1 MSNITLTI
9 PNDDHIALRAFG
21 KALEEM
27 ALAHGA
33 EPRKTVGEL
42 SYKLNIDT
50 SEALER
56 LNGATGELMQAAPHM
71 LDELRFE
78 GEELQ
83 GKRKEPEIDTT
94 AQQVESL
101 ATIKPF
107 EERLELLDKALSKET
122 PESLA
127 EKLQSYNLGP
137 TTDPTGIPWD
147 ERIHSASKALNADGT
162 WRLRR
167 KPKDMDEAEWATF
180 VETVKLE
187 LSHAMESFDEQ
198 VIMEEDSLQ
207 RPLCGID
214 PAHETIEPPVTP
226 PGDDF
231 HTDAGVV
238 SEQTVAGI
246 PPLPVPPPTDD
257 WQSEVT
263 HPETGD
269 LCSVCMK
276 PQFSSPSGVTCENG
290 HGGAPAYEK
299 PVPPP
304 VVVAP
309 PVPVQ
314 AALSEGIAR
323 YGDAMSE
330 LAKNDG
336 NVQWD
341 FPRLMTFLT
350 ERHGKIDVAT
360 VNTLLA
366 QDGMSS
372 VQELNAHPDK
382 IGPFV
387 ARVKAHLG
395 E

>member
-33 EPRKTVGEL
+33 EPMEETLVRARVGEEEIEYL
-42 SYKLNIDT
+42 TRD
-50 SEALER
+50 AVAAR
-56 LNGATGELMQAAPHM
+56 LRVATEELQQAAPRM
-71 LDELRFE
+71 IQELRFE
-78 GEELQ
+78 GEELH
-83 GKRKEPEIDTT
+83 GKRKEPEVDTT

-101 ATIKPF
+101 SNKREEF
-107 EERLELLDKALSKET
+107 EQIVDDVKVAASEFLNVPSHVLTGQEAPS
-122 PESLA
+122 
-127 EKLQSYNLGP
+127 
-137 TTDPTGIPWD
+137 TTDKTGTPWD

-167 KPKDMDEAEWATF
+167 KPKDMDEAEWTAF
-180 VETVKLE
+180 VESVKGE
-187 LSHAMESFDEQ
+187 LHTQTPVMTN
-198 VIMEEDSLQ
+198 EEVKTPNPVEIGEPTREEVDNV
-207 RPLCGID
+207 
-214 PAHETIEPPVTP
+214 EPPVTP

-238 SEQTVAGI
+238 TEQTVVGI
-246 PPLPVPPPTDD
+246 PPI
-257 WQSEVT
+257 
-263 HPETGD
+263 
-269 LCSVCMK
+269 
-276 PQFSSPSGVTCENG
+276 
-290 HGGAPAYEK
+290 

-309 PVPVQ
+309 PVPEVTT
-314 AALSEGIAR
+314 
-323 YGDAMSE
+323 
-330 LAKNDG
+330 
-336 NVQWD
+336 WD

-366 QDGMSS
+366 QDGMLS

>member
-33 EPRKTVGEL
+33 EPRKTIGEL

-50 SEALER
+50 TEALER
-56 LNGATGELMQAAPHM
+56 LSAATETLQQAALQM
-71 LDELRFE
+71 MDDLRFE
-78 GEELQ
+78 GEELH
-83 GKRKEPEIDTT
+83 GKRKEPEVDTT

-101 ATIKPF
+101 VTNVDLPEPQVSDAAT
-107 EERLELLDKALSKET
+107 DS
-122 PESLA
+122 
-127 EKLQSYNLGP
+127 
-137 TTDPTGIPWD
+137 TGTPWD

-167 KPKDMDEAEWATF
+167 KPKDMDELEWSDYVSMIKADLQYP
-180 VETVKLE
+180 VECGE
-187 LSHAMESFDEQ
+187 EGEQ
-198 VIMEEDSLQ
+198 VDQEHYTAETSE
-207 RPLCGID
+207 GIND
-214 PAHETIEPPVTP
+214 IEPPVTP
-226 PGDDF
+226 PGDDY
-231 HTDAGVV
+231 HTDADVV
-238 SEQTVAGI
+238 TEEIVAGI
-246 PPLPVPPPTDD
+246 PPLPVPPP
-257 WQSEVT
+257 
-263 HPETGD
+263 
-269 LCSVCMK
+269 
-276 PQFSSPSGVTCENG
+276 
-290 HGGAPAYEK
+290 
-299 PVPPP
+299 

-309 PVPVQ
+309 PVT
-314 AALSEGIAR
+314 E
-323 YGDAMSE
+323 
-330 LAKNDG
+330 
-336 NVQWD
+336 WD

>member
-33 EPRKTVGEL
+33 PLRVNPHVDVEKLRETMENAEPTH
-42 SYKLNIDT
+42 II
-50 SEALER
+50 
-56 LNGATGELMQAAPHM
+56 
-71 LDELRFE
+71 
-78 GEELQ
+78 
-83 GKRKEPEIDTT
+83 PEVDTT

-101 ATIKPF
+101 GATHIITEQKLVGDPEPVGDGNF
-107 EERLELLDKALSKET
+107 SQGYIATVEEIA
-122 PESLA
+122 
-127 EKLQSYNLGP
+127 
-137 TTDPTGIPWD
+137 DPVDSTGTPWD

-167 KPKDMDEAEWATF
+167 KPKDMDEAEWADMVDTIR
-180 VETVKLE
+180 LE
-187 LSHAMESFDEQ
+187 LMHRAPFDEEIREAMDKAERGEAVYYTSEEAEQ
-198 VIMEEDSLQ
+198 KMEELKESVRQ
-207 RPLCGID
+207 SV
-214 PAHETIEPPVTP
+214 EPPVTP

-238 SEQTVAGI
+238 TEQTVAGV
-246 PPLPVPPPTDD
+246 PPL
-257 WQSEVT
+257 
-263 HPETGD
+263 
-269 LCSVCMK
+269 
-276 PQFSSPSGVTCENG
+276 
-290 HGGAPAYEK
+290 

-309 PVPVQ
+309 PVPEVTT
-314 AALSEGIAR
+314 
-323 YGDAMSE
+323 
-330 LAKNDG
+330 
-336 NVQWD
+336 WD

-366 QDGMSS
+366 QDGMLS

>member
-50 SEALER
+50 SETTAALER
-56 LNGATGELMQAAPHM
+56 LNDATGELMQAAPQM
-71 LDELRFE
+71 MDDLRFE
-78 GEELQ
+78 GEELH

-101 ATIKPF
+101 SSPMVDD
-107 EERLELLDKALSKET
+107 EEQT
-122 PESLA
+122 P
-127 EKLQSYNLGP
+127 P
-137 TTDPTGIPWD
+137 TTDSTGTPWD

-167 KPKDMDEAEWATF
+167 KPKDMDEAEWSDYVSMIKADLQYP
-180 VETVKLE
+180 VECGG
-187 LSHAMESFDEQ
+187 
-198 VIMEEDSLQ
+198 EEALKPVEISEPT
-207 RPLCGID
+207 R
-214 PAHETIEPPVTP
+214 EEVEPPVTP

-238 SEQTVAGI
+238 TEQTVAGI
-246 PPLPVPPPTDD
+246 PPLPVPPP
-257 WQSEVT
+257 
-263 HPETGD
+263 
-269 LCSVCMK
+269 
-276 PQFSSPSGVTCENG
+276 
-290 HGGAPAYEK
+290 
-299 PVPPP
+299 

-309 PVPVQ
+309 PVTEVT
-314 AALSEGIAR
+314 E
-323 YGDAMSE
+323 
-330 LAKNDG
+330 
-336 NVQWD
+336 WD

-350 ERHGKIDVAT
+350 ERHGKIDVAM

-372 VQELNAHPDK
+372 VQELNAYPDK

>member
-33 EPRKTVGEL
+33 ESRKTT
-42 SYKLNIDT
+42 IDT
-50 SEALER
+50 SEA
-56 LNGATGELMQAAPHM
+56 TAAPQM
-71 LDELRFE
+71 VN
-78 GEELQ
+78 
-83 GKRKEPEIDTT
+83 EPEIDTT

-101 ATIKPF
+101 AVPMGDD
-107 EERLELLDKALSKET
+107 EEQAL
-122 PESLA
+122 
-127 EKLQSYNLGP
+127 P
-137 TTDPTGIPWD
+137 TTDSTGTPWD
-147 ERIHSASKALNADGT
+147 ERIHSTSKALNVDGT

-167 KPKDMDEAEWATF
+167 KPKDMDEAEWVAFIQNVQDELLCQKPDDNQLSNSEF
-180 VETVKLE
+180 VVDPYDTYEEGE
-187 LSHAMESFDEQ
+187 LPPVVA
-198 VIMEEDSLQ
+198 V
-207 RPLCGID
+207 
-214 PAHETIEPPVTP
+214 EPPVTP

-231 HTDAGVV
+231 HTDADVV
-238 SEQTVAGI
+238 TEQTVAGI
-246 PPLPVPPPTDD
+246 PPLPVPPP
-257 WQSEVT
+257 
-263 HPETGD
+263 
-269 LCSVCMK
+269 
-276 PQFSSPSGVTCENG
+276 
-290 HGGAPAYEK
+290 
-299 PVPPP
+299 

-309 PVPVQ
+309 PVPEFDDGVPFPPSGTVSP
-314 AALSEGIAR
+314 ALERMA
-323 YGDAMSE
+323 DHA
-330 LAKNDG
+330 
-336 NVQWD
+336 VWD

>member
-27 ALAHGA
+27 ALVHGA
-33 EPRKTVGEL
+33 EPMEETLVRARVGEEEIEYL
-42 SYKLNIDT
+42 TRD
-50 SEALER
+50 AVAAR
-56 LNGATGELMQAAPHM
+56 LRVATEELQQAASRM
-71 LDELRFE
+71 IQELRFE
-78 GEELQ
+78 GEELH
-83 GKRKEPEIDTT
+83 GKRKEPEVGTT

-101 ATIKPF
+101 SNKREEF
-107 EERLELLDKALSKET
+107 EQIVDDVKVAASEFLNVPSHVLTGQEAPS
-122 PESLA
+122 
-127 EKLQSYNLGP
+127 
-137 TTDPTGIPWD
+137 TTDKTGTPWD

-167 KPKDMDEAEWATF
+167 KPKDMDELEWSDYVSMIKADLQYP
-180 VETVKLE
+180 VECGGQGEEIGEPTREEVDE
-187 LSHAMESFDEQ
+187 LIQASNKM
-198 VIMEEDSLQ
+198 L
-207 RPLCGID
+207 
-214 PAHETIEPPVTP
+214 EPPVTP
-226 PGDDF
+226 LGDDF
-231 HTDAGVV
+231 HTDANVV
-238 SEQTVAGI
+238 TEQTVAGI
-246 PPLPVPPPTDD
+246 PPLPVPPP
-257 WQSEVT
+257 
-263 HPETGD
+263 
-269 LCSVCMK
+269 
-276 PQFSSPSGVTCENG
+276 
-290 HGGAPAYEK
+290 
-299 PVPPP
+299 P

-309 PVPVQ
+309 PVPEV
-314 AALSEGIAR
+314 AE
-323 YGDAMSE
+323 
-330 LAKNDG
+330 
-336 NVQWD
+336 WD

>member
-33 EPRKTVGEL
+33 EPRKLNVEHTCQQLESKDDYRKWYEEAIEASNEAGYMCMSAADVIKNMAGYISTLENYGSAMYKKAE
-42 SYKLNIDT
+42 SY
-50 SEALER
+50 S
-56 LNGATGELMQAAPHM
+56 
-71 LDELRFE
+71 
-78 GEELQ
+78 
-83 GKRKEPEIDTT
+83 IDTT

-101 ATIKPF
+101 VSTSTSFWKEQDPAKL
-107 EERLELLDKALSKET
+107 EEMSGAGMD
-122 PESLA
+122 ESGA
-127 EKLQSYNLGP
+127 AP
-137 TTDPTGIPWD
+137 TTDSTGTPWD
-147 ERIHSASKALNADGT
+147 ERIHSTSKALNADGT

-167 KPKDMDEAEWATF
+167 KPKDMDEEEWAAF
-180 VETVKLE
+180 VETVKGELHTQTPVMTDEEIKTLE
-187 LSHAMESFDEQ
+187 SVS
-198 VIMEEDSLQ
+198 
-207 RPLCGID
+207 
-214 PAHETIEPPVTP
+214 IEPTQEEVEPSVTP

-231 HTDAGVV
+231 HTDVDVV
-238 SEQTVAGI
+238 TEQTVAGI
-246 PPLPVPPPTDD
+246 PPLPVPPP
-257 WQSEVT
+257 
-263 HPETGD
+263 
-269 LCSVCMK
+269 
-276 PQFSSPSGVTCENG
+276 
-290 HGGAPAYEK
+290 
-299 PVPPP
+299 

-309 PVPVQ
+309 PVT
-314 AALSEGIAR
+314 E
-323 YGDAMSE
+323 
-330 LAKNDG
+330 
-336 NVQWD
+336 WD

>member
-50 SEALER
+50 SEATAALER
-56 LNGATGELMQAAPHM
+56 LNGATGELMQAAPQM
-71 LDELRFE
+71 MDDLRFE
-78 GEELQ
+78 GEELH
-83 GKRKEPEIDTT
+83 GKRKEPEVDTT

-101 ATIKPF
+101 AAPMVDD
-107 EERLELLDKALSKET
+107 EEQT
-122 PESLA
+122 P
-127 EKLQSYNLGP
+127 P
-137 TTDPTGIPWD
+137 TTDSTGTPWD

-167 KPKDMDEAEWATF
+167 KPKDMDEAEWAAF
-180 VETVKLE
+180 VETVKAE
-187 LSHAMESFDEQ
+187 LSEG
-198 VIMEEDSLQ
+198 L
-207 RPLCGID
+207 
-214 PAHETIEPPVTP
+214 ETPPEACLTDDFVKPPVTHQNP
-226 PGDDF
+226 VYMYQESRNVYALGRSEEEIAEYETKGYVRHTQEQYDEWEGPTVADEGDDF
-231 HTDAGVV
+231 HTDTGVV
-238 SEQTVAGI
+238 TEQTVAGI
-246 PPLPVPPPTDD
+246 SPL
-257 WQSEVT
+257 
-263 HPETGD
+263 
-269 LCSVCMK
+269 
-276 PQFSSPSGVTCENG
+276 
-290 HGGAPAYEK
+290 

-309 PVPVQ
+309 PVPEVT
-314 AALSEGIAR
+314 E
-323 YGDAMSE
+323 
-330 LAKNDG
+330 
-336 NVQWD
+336 WD

-350 ERHGKIDVAT
+350 ERHGKIDVTT

>member
-1 MSNITLTI
+1 MTNLITLTI

-33 EPRKTVGEL
+33 EPRKTT
-42 SYKLNIDT
+42 IDT
-50 SEALER
+50 SEAT
-56 LNGATGELMQAAPHM
+56 AVT
-71 LDELRFE
+71 DELV
-78 GEELQ
+78 Q
-83 GKRKEPEIDTT
+83 TAPQMMDEPEVDTT

-101 ATIKPF
+101 APRDGRSIEVTREMVELCIPVKP
-107 EERLELLDKALSKET
+107 DID
-122 PESLA
+122 P
-127 EKLQSYNLGP
+127 P
-137 TTDPTGIPWD
+137 TTDSTGTPWD
-147 ERIHSASKALNADGT
+147 ERIHSTSKALNADGT

-167 KPKDMDEAEWATF
+167 KPKDMDEEQWMATIQRVQDELRF
-180 VETVKLE
+180 PQEPVPVTPSGEEVKALEPVEIGEPTRKEVDE
-187 LSHAMESFDEQ
+187 LIEASNKM
-198 VIMEEDSLQ
+198 L
-207 RPLCGID
+207 
-214 PAHETIEPPVTP
+214 EPPVTP

-238 SEQTVAGI
+238 TEQTVAGI
-246 PPLPVPPPTDD
+246 PPI
-257 WQSEVT
+257 
-263 HPETGD
+263 
-269 LCSVCMK
+269 
-276 PQFSSPSGVTCENG
+276 
-290 HGGAPAYEK
+290 

-309 PVPVQ
+309 PVPEVT
-314 AALSEGIAR
+314 E
-323 YGDAMSE
+323 
-330 LAKNDG
+330 
-336 NVQWD
+336 WD

>member
-50 SEALER
+50 SEATAALER
-56 LNGATGELMQAAPHM
+56 LNGVTGELMQAAPQM
-71 LDELRFE
+71 M
-78 GEELQ
+78 G
-83 GKRKEPEIDTT
+83 EPEVDTT

-101 ATIKPF
+101 AAPMGDD
-107 EERLELLDKALSKET
+107 EEQAPS
-122 PESLA
+122 
-127 EKLQSYNLGP
+127 
-137 TTDPTGIPWD
+137 TTDSTGTPWD
-147 ERIHSASKALNADGT
+147 ERIHSTSKVLNADGT

-167 KPKDMDEAEWATF
+167 KPKDMDELEWAAF
-180 VETVKLE
+180 VESVKGELHTQTPVMTDEEVKTPDPLE
-187 LSHAMESFDEQ
+187 IGEPTR
-198 VIMEEDSLQ
+198 EEV
-207 RPLCGID
+207 
-214 PAHETIEPPVTP
+214 EPPVTP

-238 SEQTVAGI
+238 TEQTVVGI
-246 PPLPVPPPTDD
+246 PPI
-257 WQSEVT
+257 
-263 HPETGD
+263 
-269 LCSVCMK
+269 
-276 PQFSSPSGVTCENG
+276 
-290 HGGAPAYEK
+290 

-309 PVPVQ
+309 PVPEVT
-314 AALSEGIAR
+314 E
-323 YGDAMSE
+323 
-330 LAKNDG
+330 
-336 NVQWD
+336 WD

>member
-9 PNDDHIALRAFG
+9 PNDDSVALYHFG
-21 KALEEM
+21 KSLIGMASAIDGAPDWVVITTREYDRLKQLEE
-27 ALAHGA
+27 
-33 EPRKTVGEL
+33 L
-42 SYKLNIDT
+42 SQAQHIKVNID
-50 SEALER
+50 SSDIEQLREALKKVEP
-56 LNGATGELMQAAPHM
+56 TGLIQT
-71 LDELRFE
+71 DV
-78 GEELQ
+78 
-83 GKRKEPEIDTT
+83 IVDTT

-101 ATIKPF
+101 VGAASDLPIITVNPTCHVLSND
-107 EERLELLDKALSKET
+107 ELQERGFDS
-122 PESLA
+122 
-127 EKLQSYNLGP
+127 
-137 TTDPTGIPWD
+137 TGTPWD

-167 KPKDMDEAEWATF
+167 KPKDMDEAEWVAF
-180 VETVKLE
+180 VESVKGE

-198 VIMEEDSLQ
+198 LIMEEAA
-207 RPLCGID
+207 
-214 PAHETIEPPVTP
+214 AHDKFNVLKIQEACTAEPPVTP

-231 HTDAGVV
+231 HTDASVV
-238 SEQTVAGI
+238 TEQTVAGI
-246 PPLPVPPPTDD
+246 PPLPVPPP
-257 WQSEVT
+257 
-263 HPETGD
+263 
-269 LCSVCMK
+269 
-276 PQFSSPSGVTCENG
+276 
-290 HGGAPAYEK
+290 
-299 PVPPP
+299 

-309 PVPVQ
+309 PVPEVTT
-314 AALSEGIAR
+314 
-323 YGDAMSE
+323 
-330 LAKNDG
+330 
-336 NVQWD
+336 WD

>member
-1 MSNITLTI
+1 MTNLITLTI

-33 EPRKTVGEL
+33 EPRKTVDEL
-42 SYKLNIDT
+42 TYKLNIDT
-50 SEALER
+50 SEATAALER
-56 LNGATGELMQAAPHM
+56 LNAATVELMQASPQIM
-71 LDELRFE
+71 N
-78 GEELQ
+78 
-83 GKRKEPEIDTT
+83 EPEVDTT

-101 ATIKPF
+101 AANVVDREVHFNNPASQV
-107 EERLELLDKALSKET
+107 RA
-122 PESLA
+122 A
-127 EKLQSYNLGP
+127 A
-137 TTDPTGIPWD
+137 TDSTGTPWD

-167 KPKDMDEAEWATF
+167 KPKDMDELEWSDYVSMIKADLQYP
-180 VETVKLE
+180 VECGGEGEEIGEPTREEVDE
-187 LSHAMESFDEQ
+187 LIEASNKM
-198 VIMEEDSLQ
+198 L
-207 RPLCGID
+207 
-214 PAHETIEPPVTP
+214 EPPVTP

-238 SEQTVAGI
+238 TEQTVAGI
-246 PPLPVPPPTDD
+246 PPI
-257 WQSEVT
+257 
-263 HPETGD
+263 
-269 LCSVCMK
+269 
-276 PQFSSPSGVTCENG
+276 
-290 HGGAPAYEK
+290 

-309 PVPVQ
+309 PVLEVT
-314 AALSEGIAR
+314 E
-323 YGDAMSE
+323 
-330 LAKNDG
+330 
-336 NVQWD
+336 WD

-372 VQELNAHPDK
+372 VQELNTHPDK

>member
-50 SEALER
+50 SEATAALER

-71 LDELRFE
+71 LNEFRIDGAAEIS
-78 GEELQ
+78 

-94 AQQVESL
+94 DS
-101 ATIKPF
+101 
-107 EERLELLDKALSKET
+107 
-122 PESLA
+122 
-127 EKLQSYNLGP
+127 
-137 TTDPTGIPWD
+137 TGTPWD
-147 ERIHSASKALNADGT
+147 ERIHSTSKALNADGT

-167 KPKDMDEAEWATF
+167 KPKDMDEAEWAAF
-180 VETVKLE
+180 VEGIKACYEVDNSTVQQV
-187 LSHAMESFDEQ
+187 EQ
-198 VIMEEDSLQ
+198 PFACEQQPINLDHVS
-207 RPLCGID
+207 ID
-214 PAHETIEPPVTP
+214 PAHDKGDETAEFTVEPPVTP

-238 SEQTVAGI
+238 TEQTVAGI
-246 PPLPVPPPTDD
+246 PPLPVPPP
-257 WQSEVT
+257 
-263 HPETGD
+263 
-269 LCSVCMK
+269 
-276 PQFSSPSGVTCENG
+276 
-290 HGGAPAYEK
+290 
-299 PVPPP
+299 

-309 PVPVQ
+309 PVT
-314 AALSEGIAR
+314 E
-323 YGDAMSE
+323 
-330 LAKNDG
+330 
-336 NVQWD
+336 WD

-350 ERHGKIDVAT
+350 ERHGKIDVVT

-366 QDGMSS
+366 QDGMLS

>member
-1 MSNITLTI
+1 MTNLITLTI

-33 EPRKTVGEL
+33 PLRVNPHVDVEKLRETMENAEPTYIV
-42 SYKLNIDT
+42 
-50 SEALER
+50 
-56 LNGATGELMQAAPHM
+56 
-71 LDELRFE
+71 
-78 GEELQ
+78 
-83 GKRKEPEIDTT
+83 PEVDTT

-101 ATIKPF
+101 GATHIVTEQKLVGDPEPVGDGNF
-107 EERLELLDKALSKET
+107 SQGYIATVEEIA
-122 PESLA
+122 
-127 EKLQSYNLGP
+127 
-137 TTDPTGIPWD
+137 DPVDSTGTPWD
-147 ERIHSASKALNADGT
+147 ERIHSTSKALNADGT

-167 KPKDMDEAEWATF
+167 KPKDMGEEEWAALVESIKNELQYREQLKEETEHSFSDSEF
-180 VETVKLE
+180 VVDPYDTYEEEE
-187 LSHAMESFDEQ
+187 LPS
-198 VIMEEDSLQ
+198 
-207 RPLCGID
+207 
-214 PAHETIEPPVTP
+214 VTP

-238 SEQTVAGI
+238 TEQTVAGI
-246 PPLPVPPPTDD
+246 PPI
-257 WQSEVT
+257 
-263 HPETGD
+263 
-269 LCSVCMK
+269 
-276 PQFSSPSGVTCENG
+276 
-290 HGGAPAYEK
+290 

-330 LAKNDG
+330 LAKNDAD
-336 NVQWD
+336 VQWD
-341 FPRLMTFLT
+341 FPRIMTFLT

>member
-33 EPRKTVGEL
+33 EPRKTVGEM

-50 SEALER
+50 TEATAALER
-56 LNGATGELMQAAPHM
+56 LNTATAELMQAAPQM
-71 LDELRFE
+71 MDTLRFD
-78 GEELQ
+78 GGELQ
-83 GKRKEPEIDTT
+83 GKRKEPEVDTT

-101 ATIKPF
+101 VEHIEENLEVAEQPF
-107 EERLELLDKALSKET
+107 QGEVV
-122 PESLA
+122 
-127 EKLQSYNLGP
+127 P
-137 TTDPTGIPWD
+137 TTDSTGTPWD
-147 ERIHSASKALNADGT
+147 ERIHSTSKALNADGT

-167 KPKDMDEAEWATF
+167 KPKDIDEAEWAAF
-180 VETVKLE
+180 VETVKGE
-187 LSHAMESFDEQ
+187 LQHAMESFDEQ

-207 RPLCGID
+207 RPLYGID
-214 PAHETIEPPVTP
+214 PAHEKGDESAELTIEPPVTP

-231 HTDAGVV
+231 HTDVGVV
-238 SEQTVAGI
+238 TEQTVAGI
-246 PPLPVPPPTDD
+246 PPI
-257 WQSEVT
+257 
-263 HPETGD
+263 
-269 LCSVCMK
+269 
-276 PQFSSPSGVTCENG
+276 
-290 HGGAPAYEK
+290 

-304 VVVAP
+304 VVVTP
-309 PVPVQ
+309 PVPEVT
-314 AALSEGIAR
+314 E
-323 YGDAMSE
+323 
-330 LAKNDG
+330 
-336 NVQWD
+336 WD

>member
-9 PNDDHIALRAFG
+9 TNDDHIALRAFG

-50 SEALER
+50 TEATAALER
-56 LNGATGELMQAAPHM
+56 LNAATGELMQVAPHM

-78 GEELQ
+78 GDEIQ

-101 ATIKPF
+101 ATVKPF

-122 PESLA
+122 PESLV
-127 EKLQSYNLGP
+127 EKLQSYNPEP
-137 TTDPTGIPWD
+137 TTDSTGTPWD
-147 ERIHSASKALNADGT
+147 ERIHSTSKALNADGT

-167 KPKDMDEAEWATF
+167 KPKDMDEEQWYQLIAD
-180 VETVKLE
+180 VKLE
-187 LSHAMESFDEQ
+187 LSGEEQYDQEELTRQMDELG
-198 VIMEEDSLQ
+198 V
-207 RPLCGID
+207 RYN
-214 PAHETIEPPVTP
+214 PAHDGGDETVEPPVTP
-226 PGDDF
+226 TGDDF

-238 SEQTVAGI
+238 TEQTVAGI
-246 PPLPVPPPTDD
+246 PPLPVPPP
-257 WQSEVT
+257 
-263 HPETGD
+263 
-269 LCSVCMK
+269 
-276 PQFSSPSGVTCENG
+276 
-290 HGGAPAYEK
+290 
-299 PVPPP
+299 

-309 PVPVQ
+309 PVPEVT
-314 AALSEGIAR
+314 E
-323 YGDAMSE
+323 
-330 LAKNDG
+330 
-336 NVQWD
+336 WD

>member
-56 LNGATGELMQAAPHM
+56 LRAATETLQQAAPQTM
-71 LDELRFE
+71 
-78 GEELQ
+78 G
-83 GKRKEPEIDTT
+83 EPEVDTT

-101 ATIKPF
+101 AA
-107 EERLELLDKALSKET
+107 LDNDLPIITVNPTCHALSNE
-122 PESLA
+122 E
-127 EKLQSYNLGP
+127 LQERGFDS
-137 TTDPTGIPWD
+137 TGTPWD
-147 ERIHSASKALNADGT
+147 ERIHSTSKALNADGT

-167 KPKDMDEAEWATF
+167 KPKDMDEAQWTALIESVKNELMGVDAEDLKEFEESKMATPEPP
-180 VETVKLE
+180 VTPPGDEGSE
-187 LSHAMESFDEQ
+187 LQ
-198 VIMEEDSLQ
+198 P
-207 RPLCGID
+207 PLYEIAPGHIGVMQD
-214 PAHETIEPPVTP
+214 EPPVTP

-231 HTDAGVV
+231 HADADVV
-238 SEQTVAGI
+238 TEQTVAGI
-246 PPLPVPPPTDD
+246 PPLPVPPP
-257 WQSEVT
+257 
-263 HPETGD
+263 
-269 LCSVCMK
+269 
-276 PQFSSPSGVTCENG
+276 
-290 HGGAPAYEK
+290 
-299 PVPPP
+299 

-309 PVPVQ
+309 PVT
-314 AALSEGIAR
+314 E
-323 YGDAMSE
+323 
-330 LAKNDG
+330 
-336 NVQWD
+336 WD

-387 ARVKAHLG
+387 ARVKVHLG

>member
-9 PNDDHIALRAFG
+9 PNDDTIALRQFG
-21 KALEEM
+21 KALIEIASEKEGRP
-27 ALAHGA
+27 LDISN
-33 EPRKTVGEL
+33 ETLQQDLPRMMDAQEV
-42 SYKLNIDT
+42 
-50 SEALER
+50 
-56 LNGATGELMQAAPHM
+56 
-71 LDELRFE
+71 
-78 GEELQ
+78 
-83 GKRKEPEIDTT
+83 DTT

-101 ATIKPF
+101 AKNTDDREVHFDDPVSQAS
-107 EERLELLDKALSKET
+107 D
-122 PESLA
+122 
-127 EKLQSYNLGP
+127 
-137 TTDPTGIPWD
+137 TTDSTGTPWD
-147 ERIHSASKALNADGT
+147 ERIHSVSKALNADGT

-167 KPKDMDEAEWATF
+167 KPKDMDEEQWAAF
-180 VETVKLE
+180 VESVKNE
-187 LSHAMESFDEQ
+187 LSGNAVAKEVQDE
-198 VIMEEDSLQ
+198 IMQQKWDELEHVS
-207 RPLCGID
+207 ID
-214 PAHETIEPPVTP
+214 PAHDKGDETAELTMEPPVTP

-238 SEQTVAGI
+238 TEQTVAGI
-246 PPLPVPPPTDD
+246 PPI
-257 WQSEVT
+257 
-263 HPETGD
+263 
-269 LCSVCMK
+269 
-276 PQFSSPSGVTCENG
+276 
-290 HGGAPAYEK
+290 

-309 PVPVQ
+309 PVPEFDDGVPFPPSDTVSP
-314 AALSEGIAR
+314 ALERMVDHS
-323 YGDAMSE
+323 
-330 LAKNDG
+330 
-336 NVQWD
+336 VWD

>member
-33 EPRKTVGEL
+33 EPRKTT
-42 SYKLNIDT
+42 IDT
-50 SEALER
+50 SEAT
-56 LNGATGELMQAAPHM
+56 AVTGELVQTAPQM
-71 LDELRFE
+71 MD
-78 GEELQ
+78 
-83 GKRKEPEIDTT
+83 EPEIDTT

-101 ATIKPF
+101 APRDGRSIEVTREMVELCIPVKP
-107 EERLELLDKALSKET
+107 DID
-122 PESLA
+122 P
-127 EKLQSYNLGP
+127 P
-137 TTDPTGIPWD
+137 TADSTGTPWD
-147 ERIHSASKALNADGT
+147 ERIHSTSKALNADGT

-167 KPKDMDEAEWATF
+167 KPKDMDEAQWVAF
-180 VETVKLE
+180 VESVKVE
-187 LSHAMESFDEQ
+187 LSEGLETPAEAYLTDDLTKSSVILGKDGDISINTGVASVSFDPVHDEG
-198 VIMEEDSLQ
+198 D
-207 RPLCGID
+207 
-214 PAHETIEPPVTP
+214 ETVESTVEPPVTP
-226 PGDDF
+226 AGDDF

-238 SEQTVAGI
+238 TEQTVAGI
-246 PPLPVPPPTDD
+246 PPLPVPPP
-257 WQSEVT
+257 
-263 HPETGD
+263 
-269 LCSVCMK
+269 
-276 PQFSSPSGVTCENG
+276 
-290 HGGAPAYEK
+290 
-299 PVPPP
+299 

-309 PVPVQ
+309 PAPEVT
-314 AALSEGIAR
+314 E
-323 YGDAMSE
+323 
-330 LAKNDG
+330 
-336 NVQWD
+336 WD

>member
-1 MSNITLTI
+1 MTNLITLTI

-33 EPRKTVGEL
+33 EPRKTIGEL

-50 SEALER
+50 SEATAAVER
-56 LNGATGELMQAAPHM
+56 LRTAA
-71 LDELRFE
+71 
-78 GEELQ
+78 EELQ
-83 GKRKEPEIDTT
+83 PEVDTT

-101 ATIKPF
+101 ATNIITSQEKVGDPVDLGDGNLSQGYRI
-107 EERLELLDKALSKET
+107 EMQELS
-122 PESLA
+122 
-127 EKLQSYNLGP
+127 
-137 TTDPTGIPWD
+137 TTDSTGTPWD
-147 ERIHSASKALNADGT
+147 ERIHSTSKALNADGT

-167 KPKDMDEAEWATF
+167 KPKDMDEEQWAATIQRVQDELRFPQEPVPVAHPSDSEF
-180 VETVKLE
+180 VVDPYDTYEEGELPPVVTV
-187 LSHAMESFDEQ
+187 
-198 VIMEEDSLQ
+198 
-207 RPLCGID
+207 
-214 PAHETIEPPVTP
+214 EPPVTP

-231 HTDAGVV
+231 HTDADVV
-238 SEQTVAGI
+238 TEQTVAGI
-246 PPLPVPPPTDD
+246 PQL
-257 WQSEVT
+257 
-263 HPETGD
+263 
-269 LCSVCMK
+269 
-276 PQFSSPSGVTCENG
+276 
-290 HGGAPAYEK
+290 

-309 PVPVQ
+309 PVPEFDDGVPFPPSGTVSP
-314 AALSEGIAR
+314 ALERMADHS
-323 YGDAMSE
+323 
-330 LAKNDG
+330 
-336 NVQWD
+336 VWD

-366 QDGMSS
+366 QDGMLS

-387 ARVKAHLG
+387 ARVKAYLG

>member
-50 SEALER
+50 SEATAALER
-56 LNGATGELMQAAPHM
+56 LNGATGELMQAAPQM
-71 LDELRFE
+71 M
-78 GEELQ
+78 G
-83 GKRKEPEIDTT
+83 EPEVDTT
-94 AQQVESL
+94 VQQVESL
-101 ATIKPF
+101 AAPMVDD
-107 EERLELLDKALSKET
+107 EEQA
-122 PESLA
+122 P
-127 EKLQSYNLGP
+127 P
-137 TTDPTGIPWD
+137 TTDSTGTPWD
-147 ERIHSASKALNADGT
+147 ERIHSTSKALNADGT

-167 KPKDMDEAEWATF
+167 KPKDMDELEWSDYVSMIKADIQYP
-180 VETVKLE
+180 VECGGEGEEIGEPTREEVDE
-187 LSHAMESFDEQ
+187 LIEASNKM
-198 VIMEEDSLQ
+198 L
-207 RPLCGID
+207 
-214 PAHETIEPPVTP
+214 EPPVTP

-231 HTDAGVV
+231 HTDANVV
-238 SEQTVAGI
+238 TEQTVVGI
-246 PPLPVPPPTDD
+246 PPL
-257 WQSEVT
+257 
-263 HPETGD
+263 
-269 LCSVCMK
+269 
-276 PQFSSPSGVTCENG
+276 
-290 HGGAPAYEK
+290 

-309 PVPVQ
+309 PVPEFDDSVPFPPSGTVSPT
-314 AALSEGIAR
+314 LER
-323 YGDAMSE
+323 MVDHTT
-330 LAKNDG
+330 
-336 NVQWD
+336 WD
-341 FPRLMTFLT
+341 FPHLMTFLT

-387 ARVKAHLG
+387 ARVKAYLG

>member
-50 SEALER
+50 TEATAALER
-56 LNGATGELMQAAPHM
+56 LCATT
-71 LDELRFE
+71 
-78 GEELQ
+78 EELLMA
-83 GKRKEPEIDTT
+83 EPEIDTT

-101 ATIKPF
+101 AVPMDDN
-107 EERLELLDKALSKET
+107 EEQV
-122 PESLA
+122 P
-127 EKLQSYNLGP
+127 P
-137 TTDPTGIPWD
+137 TTDSTGTPWD
-147 ERIHSASKALNADGT
+147 ERIHSTSKALNADGT

-167 KPKDMDEAEWATF
+167 KPKDMDEAEWAKYI
-180 VETVKLE
+180 EAVKTDVTD
-187 LSHAMESFDEQ
+187 SNDDSWDTDRRPGSGGNGGVGVGESD
-198 VIMEEDSLQ
+198 D
-207 RPLCGID
+207 
-214 PAHETIEPPVTP
+214 IEPPVTP

-231 HTDAGVV
+231 HTD
-238 SEQTVAGI
+238 EQTVAGI
-246 PPLPVPPPTDD
+246 PPLPVPPP
-257 WQSEVT
+257 
-263 HPETGD
+263 
-269 LCSVCMK
+269 
-276 PQFSSPSGVTCENG
+276 
-290 HGGAPAYEK
+290 
-299 PVPPP
+299 

-309 PVPVQ
+309 PVT
-314 AALSEGIAR
+314 E
-323 YGDAMSE
+323 
-330 LAKNDG
+330 
-336 NVQWD
+336 WD

-366 QDGMSS
+366 QDGMLS

>member
-1 MSNITLTI
+1 MTNLITLTI

-42 SYKLNIDT
+42 SYKLNIDA
-50 SEALER
+50 SEATAALER
-56 LNGATGELMQAAPHM
+56 LNGATGELMQAAPQM
-71 LDELRFE
+71 M
-78 GEELQ
+78 G
-83 GKRKEPEIDTT
+83 EPEVDTT

-101 ATIKPF
+101 AAPMVDD
-107 EERLELLDKALSKET
+107 EEQT
-122 PESLA
+122 P
-127 EKLQSYNLGP
+127 P
-137 TTDPTGIPWD
+137 TTTDSTGTPWD
-147 ERIHSASKALNADGT
+147 ERIHSTSKALNADGT

-167 KPKDMDEAEWATF
+167 KPKDMDEEEWVATIQR
-180 VETVKLE
+180 VQDE
-187 LSHAMESFDEQ
+187 LRFPQEPVPVTPSGEELCIDEGCDHHGTPHIC
-198 VIMEEDSLQ
+198 VT
-207 RPLCGID
+207 P
-214 PAHETIEPPVTP
+214 EPPVTP

-231 HTDAGVV
+231 HTDAAVV
-238 SEQTVAGI
+238 TEQTVAGI
-246 PPLPVPPPTDD
+246 PPI
-257 WQSEVT
+257 
-263 HPETGD
+263 
-269 LCSVCMK
+269 
-276 PQFSSPSGVTCENG
+276 
-290 HGGAPAYEK
+290 

-309 PVPVQ
+309 PVPEVT
-314 AALSEGIAR
+314 E
-323 YGDAMSE
+323 
-330 LAKNDG
+330 
-336 NVQWD
+336 WD